1 MYSPEP
7 WTQRLQKPPRHNKYI
22 KVEIAACVCSPW
34 HSTCLQRSESCFLSQ
49 VQQSEIRQN
58 QNRYTKCQGCHCSW
72 QIWVFLLDTSLD
84 AQQDKGRSVQLHATA
99 RHLPGTETL
108 QDFRQTHQHGQSWGD
123 TSQETLLQCMDSHPF
138 AKPQHQRLHKCR
150 SGIRNRDLHQ
160 RMVFVGT
167 IRSLLRIVVPIVH
180 PENLG
185 RSSLI
190 PDFPI
195 FPYLQKFPLAQK
207 GQNHGNPGA
216 SCLHNS
222 RRSQW
227 WNPGHSNL
235 WQCSSGAMMHMG
247 PDHLLVYTTLR
258 P

>member
-7 WTQRLQKPPRHNKYI
+7 WTQRLQK
-22 KVEIAACVCSPW
+22 
-34 HSTCLQRSESCFLSQ
+34 T
-49 VQQSEIRQN
+49 
-58 QNRYTKCQGCHCSW
+58 TK
-72 QIWVFLLDTSLD
+72 
-84 AQQDKGRSVQLHATA
+84 AQQVYKSCNCGMCLLSMAQHMFTTVGILFSVASTTIWIHKMSRLSLPLADLGILVGHLFGCATGQ
-99 RHLPGTETL
+99 RQKPLQL
-108 QDFRQTHQHGQSWGD
+108 QDIYLAQKPFNISGKHISMDNPEVIHLRKPFCNVWIPI
-123 TSQETLLQCMDSHPF
+123 LLQSLNI
-138 AKPQHQRLHKCR
+138 QRLHKCR
-150 SGIRNRDLHQ
+150 SGIRNRDLHR

-167 IRSLLRIVVPIVH
+167 IRSLLRIVGPIVH
-180 PENLG
+180 PENLR

-227 WNPGHSNL
+227 WNPGP
-235 WQCSSGAMMHMG
+235 Q
-247 PDHLLVYTTLR
+247 
-258 P
+258 